1 MAAMAQPIRTKFR
14 VIERRHEDGMQFIA
28 LVAAVNGRLQDAESG
43 TSGGG
48 TIGLAT
54 NDPAMAAH
62 FRPGT
67 TFYVDFTE
75 V

>member
-1 MAAMAQPIRTKFR
+1 MAQVIRTKFR
-14 VIERRHEDGMQFIA
+14 VIERRHEAGIQFVT

-54 NDPAMAAH
+54 TDPDMAAH
-62 FRPGT
+62 FLPGR

>member
-1 MAAMAQPIRTKFR
+1 MANVIRTKFR
-14 VIERRHEDGMQFIA
+14 VIERKHTDGLQIIS
-28 LVAAVNGRLQDAESG
+28 LIAAVNGKLADAGAG

-48 TIGLAT
+48 SVQLVTA
-54 NDPAMAAH
+54 DPRMAAH
-62 FRPGT
+62 FLPGT

>member
-1 MAAMAQPIRTKFR
+1 MANVIRTKFR
-14 VIERRHEDGMQFIA
+14 VIERKHVDGLQLIS
-28 LVAAVNGRLQDAESG
+28 LIAAVNGKLANAGAG

-48 TIGLAT
+48 NIGLAT
-54 NDPAMAAH
+54 ADPEMAAH
-62 FRPGT
+62 FLPGT

>member
-1 MAAMAQPIRTKFR
+1 MANTIRTKFR
-14 VIERRHEDGMQFIA
+14 VLERKHEDGMQVIT

-54 NDPAMAAH
+54 ADPDMAAH
-62 FRPGT
+62 FLPGR
-67 TFYVDFTE
+67 TFYVDFSE

>member
-1 MAAMAQPIRTKFR
+1 
-14 VIERRHEDGMQFIA
+14 MQFVT

-54 NDPAMAAH
+54 ADPDMAAH
-62 FRPGT
+62 FLPGR
-67 TFYVDFTE
+67 TFYVDFSE

>member
-1 MAAMAQPIRTKFR
+1 MAQVIRTKFR
-14 VIERRHEDGMQFIA
+14 VIERKHEAGMQFVT

-48 TIGLAT
+48 TIQLAT
-54 NDPAMAAH
+54 AEPTIAAR
-62 FRPGT
+62 FRPGI
-67 TFYVDFTE
+67 TFHVDFEE